1 MNGVMMIE
9 CIFYENGRIL
19 GKLTSLCRSSV
30 VEFHDTNMM
39 LGVGVEMRGIALIVG
54 RNGCPK

>member
-1 MNGVMMIE
+1 MIE

-39 LGVGVEMRGIALIVG
+39 LGVGVEMRGVALIAG
-54 RNGCPK
+54 RNGCLK